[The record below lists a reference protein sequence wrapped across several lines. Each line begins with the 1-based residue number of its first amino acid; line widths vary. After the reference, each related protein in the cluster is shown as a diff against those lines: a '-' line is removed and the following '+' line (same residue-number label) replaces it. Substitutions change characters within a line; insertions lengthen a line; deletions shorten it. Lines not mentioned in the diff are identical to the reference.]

1 MANDI
6 LDDLRDWQK
15 GKIDHKSPEPSK
27 GDQ

>member
-15 GKIDHKSPEPSK
+15 LNFASKSTEPNK
-27 GDQ
+27 GNQ